1 MKPQLV
7 STLWPIDSKSS
18 HIKMV
23 RASVSH
29 LIEISRLALRIA
41 RNREPHIRT
50 MCGPVWSSDFER
62 LSLDVLCKKLY
73 FLLLHCRI
81 STINYM
87 YGIGLFHNRDITSIV
102 VKAVKQRN
110 EHTDSLA
117 GGIIRRHCKYNI
129 YY

>member
-29 LIEISRLALRIA
+29 LIKILRLALRIA
-41 RNREPHIRT
+41 RNRESHIRT
-50 MCGPVWSSDFER
+50 MCGPVWSSDFGR
-62 LSLDVLCKKLY
+62 LSLDVLCKKLH

-87 YGIGLFHNRDITSIV
+87 YGIGLFHNRDILSIV

-110 EHTDSLA
+110 EHTDSVA
-117 GGIIRRHCKYNI
+117 GGIMRRYCKYHI